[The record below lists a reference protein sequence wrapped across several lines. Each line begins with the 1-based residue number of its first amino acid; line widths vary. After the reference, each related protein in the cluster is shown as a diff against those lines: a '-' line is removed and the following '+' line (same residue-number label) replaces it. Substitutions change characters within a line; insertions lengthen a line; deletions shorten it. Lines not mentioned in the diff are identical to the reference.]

1 MFLDIEKMREEIKAQ
16 LLANN
21 EQMKDMDW
29 DAKLEQVSFNLIF
42 KRINTF
48 FKYKSDKFLTNQL

>member
-1 MFLDIEKMREEIKAQ
+1 MREEIKAQ